1 MTFFLYHDII
11 RAAKRDKGYTRV
23 KATGIVRKVDELGRI
38 VLPAELRRTLSI
50 AEKDPLEI
58 YVDGGSIILQK
69 HEERCVFCGGS
80 EDLRTVLGK
89 NICGSFLSR
98 LKKTRT

>member
-1 MTFFLYHDII
+1 MTSLGGSCFPPSF
-11 RAAKRDKGYTRV
+11 AAH
-23 KATGIVRKVDELGRI
+23 
-38 VLPAELRRTLSI
+38 SI

-89 NICGSFLSR
+89 NICGSCLSR